1 MRTKMLTTGLLLSFI
16 LILSGC
22 QTAIKPERDGT
33 AEVSTLSF
41 SESAEETVGQTE
53 KSEPTVTVLTEA
65 PESISEEETGNEESV
80 AEVANTEETVVVLE
94 EAEANVGQNDTVSES
109 EPEIIEQPEQPQS
122 KEDNPPANE
131 SKPAETMPPVP
142 DEPEVTQEP
151 EPDFDINY
159 WIDFAAGYSES
170 IGLVLDCT
178 ATECWDNPITANPS
192 RTNLKDDIISRLNR
206 YRNVEGFTA
215 VWIWAE
221 KISDTEYELYIG
233 YA

>member
-1 MRTKMLTTGLLLSFI
+1 MRTKMLTTGLLLSLI
-16 LILSGC
+16 LILNGC
-22 QTAIKPERDGT
+22 QTATEPERGET
-33 AEVSTLSF
+33 AEVSTFSF
-41 SESAEETVGQTE
+41 SESAEETAGQTE
-53 KSEPTVTVLTEA
+53 KSEPAVTVQSKA
-65 PESISEEETGNEESV
+65 PESISEEETGNQESV
-80 AEVANTEETVVVLE
+80 AGVSNTEETVYVPE
-94 EAEANVGQNDTVSES
+94 EAESGQNDTVSES
-109 EPEIIEQPEQPQS
+109 KSEVIEQPEQQLS
-122 KEDNPPANE
+122 EEDNPPTND
-131 SKPAETMPPVP
+131 SKPAETVPPVP
-142 DEPEVTQEP
+142 DETEVTQEP

-170 IGLVLDCT
+170 IGLVLDYT
-178 ATECWDNPITANPS
+178 TTECWDNPITANPS